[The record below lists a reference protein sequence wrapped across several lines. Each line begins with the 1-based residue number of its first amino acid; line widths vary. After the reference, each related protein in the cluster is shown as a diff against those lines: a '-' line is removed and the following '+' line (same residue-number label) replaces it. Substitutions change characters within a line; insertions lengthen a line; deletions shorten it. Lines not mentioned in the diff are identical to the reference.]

1 MLLSYTFAV
10 ERLLGCMLFCDKR
23 SSVDVPF
30 SLHAARSLSFLMFFS
45 RPITILAPLL
55 LAVLAFN
62 EPPNPAEVVSW
73 QSAGAQVE
81 GDNTRVLLRLTTVD
95 GFSLYRDKISFQPP
109 LQLSLA
115 EMIEPPAQEITD
127 PLTGEK
133 VKTFFGG
140 EFELLFKGTP
150 PGDTFPFAITY
161 IGCTDKICLFPYT
174 ETLQVNVYRTRTA
187 PRPATSPPA
196 PAAKPVS
203 TPSMHTASGASVEQR
218 LISFAGQN
226 RRSLLWL
233 IVIAWLGGLLTNL
246 TPCVLPMI
254 PITLKTL
261 AKRRATPLLSAL
273 IYGSGI
279 IFAYS
284 ALGIVAAFGG
294 GLFGAI
300 LGNLWFTIAFS
311 ALMFIFG
318 LTMLGWGNLALLQ
331 QLGTKLGQGKAS
343 LPNTFCL
350 GLGAGLVAAP
360 CTGPIL
366 GALLTWSATQLVGVE
381 AFLLFFVY
389 SCGFALPYIG
399 GGSLITKITRV
410 KLAPRL
416 QFYTKLLMAAMMFA
430 LCFYYLRIPFY
441 QQLQNLTPLWFPL
454 SATLLGMGVLLTG
467 LLAWRVSMDRIVAL
481 PCALLLGSGLF
492 AFSQGATTT
501 TRPTL
506 VTWMTSEPA
515 AVQQAQAQQRPL
527 LIDGWAEWCERC
539 KQMDAFTWT
548 DPTLSRWLQ
557 DNDWL
562 LLKLDF
568 TLTSTETEALR
579 QKYNILSLPS
589 IVLLPASHDK
599 QVIISGYLDAQA
611 LLAQL
616 RAFSAAR

>member
-1 MLLSYTFAV
+1 
-10 ERLLGCMLFCDKR
+10 MLF
-23 SSVDVPF
+23 
-30 SLHAARSLSFLMFFS
+30 SLPSTFLV
-45 RPITILAPLL
+45 PLL
-55 LAVLAFN
+55 LAVLAFDD
-62 EPPNPAEVVSW
+62 PPNPAEVVSW

-81 GDNTRVLLRLTTVD
+81 GDNTRVLLRLTTED
-95 GFSLYRDKISFQPP
+95 GFSLYRDKISFKPP
-109 LQLSLA
+109 LQLSL
-115 EMIEPPAQEITD
+115 MKTLEPPAQEITD

-150 PGDTFPFAITY
+150 PGETFPFAITY

-174 ETLQVNVYRTRTA
+174 ETLQVNVYRSRAATR
-187 PRPATSPPA
+187 PDSYSRPAI
-196 PAAKPVS
+196 AAKPVLA
-203 TPSMHTASGASVEQR
+203 PSMNTASATSVEQR
-218 LISFAGQN
+218 LISFAGQHQ
-226 RRSLLWL
+226 RSLLWL
-233 IVIAWLGGLLTNL
+233 IVIAWLGGLLTNF

-273 IYGSGI
+273 IYGGGI

-284 ALGIVAAFGG
+284 ALGLVAAFGG

-300 LGNLWFTIAFS
+300 LGNLWFIITFS
-311 ALMFIFG
+311 ALMFVFG
-318 LTMLGWGNLALLQ
+318 LTMLGWGNFAWLQ

-366 GALLTWSATQLVGVE
+366 GALLTWSATQLVGLE
-381 AFLLFFVY
+381 AFLLFFAY
-389 SCGFALPYIG
+389 SCGFASPYIG

-416 QFYTKLLMAAMMFA
+416 QLCTKLLMAAMMFA

-454 SATLLGMGVLLTG
+454 SATLLGVGILLT
-467 LLAWRVSMDRIVAL
+467 LLQAWRTHLGRIVAL
-481 PCALLLGSGLF
+481 PCALLLGLGLF

-506 VTWMTSEPA
+506 VTWLTSEPA
-515 AVQQAQAQQRPL
+515 AVQQAQTQQRPL

-568 TLTSTETEALR
+568 TLASAKTEALR

-589 IVLLPASHDK
+589 IVLLSASHDRR
-599 QVIISGYLDAQA
+599 VIINGYLDAPA

-616 RAFSAAR
+616 RAFSASR

>member
-1 MLLSYTFAV
+1 MVFSPPNTLLVS
-10 ERLLGCMLFCDKR
+10 
-23 SSVDVPF
+23 
-30 SLHAARSLSFLMFFS
+30 
-45 RPITILAPLL
+45 LL
-55 LAVLAFN
+55 LAFCALAFDD
-62 EPPNPAEVVSW
+62 PPNPADVVSW

-81 GDNTRVLLRLTTVD
+81 GDNTRVLLRLTTSD

-109 LQLSLA
+109 FSLA
-115 EMIEPPAQEITD
+115 LLHTQEPPAQEITD

-140 EFELLFKGTP
+140 EFELLLKGIP
-150 PGDTFPFAITY
+150 QGETFPLAITY

-174 ETLQVNVYRTRTA
+174 ETLQVNVYRPSTTA
-187 PRPATSPPA
+187 LADVSTSPATT
-196 PAAKPVS
+196 S
-203 TPSMHTASGASVEQR
+203 TPNLNKSASASMEQT
-218 LISFAGQN
+218 LISFAGQSQ
-226 RRSLLWL
+226 RSLWWL
-233 IVIAWLGGLLTNL
+233 ILIALLGGLLTNF

-261 AKRRATPLLSAL
+261 AQRLATPRLSAL
-273 IYGSGI
+273 VYGAGI
-279 IFAYS
+279 IFSYS
-284 ALGIVAAFGG
+284 ALGLVAAFGG

-300 LGNLWFTIAFS
+300 LGNLWFIIAFS
-311 ALMFIFG
+311 TLMFVFG
-318 LTMLGWGNLALLQ
+318 LTMLGWGNFAFLQ

-343 LPNTFCL
+343 LSNTFLL

-366 GALLTWSATQLVGVE
+366 GALLTWSATQLVGAE

-399 GGSLITKITRV
+399 GGSLITKITQV

-416 QFYTKLLMAAMMFA
+416 QLCAKLLMAAMMFA
-430 LCFYYLRIPFY
+430 LFFYYLRIPLY
-441 QQLQNLTPLWFPL
+441 QQLQVLTAFWLPL
-454 SATLLGMGVLLTG
+454 SAALLGAGLLLTA
-467 LLAWRVSMDRIVAL
+467 LLAWRTHLGRWGSLA
-481 PCALLLGSGLF
+481 CALLLGLGLF

-506 VTWMTSEPA
+506 VTWLTSEPE
-515 AVQQAQAQQRPL
+515 AVQRAQAQQRPL

-568 TLTSTETEALR
+568 TLTSAATEVLR

-589 IVLLPASHDK
+589 IVLLPADHDPSK
-599 QVIISGYLDAQA
+599 RIVINGYLDAQA

-616 RAFSAAR
+616 RDFSGER

>member
-1 MLLSYTFAV
+1 MSLLQKNNTA
-10 ERLLGCMLFCDKR
+10 
-23 SSVDVPF
+23 
-30 SLHAARSLSFLMFFS
+30 
-45 RPITILAPLL
+45 APLRCFTL
-55 LAVLAFN
+55 LMLACCCLALT
-62 EPPNPAEVVSW
+62 NPAEVIHW

-81 GDNTRVLLRLTTVD
+81 DTHTRVLLRLTTSD
-95 GFSLYRDKISFQPP
+95 GFSLYRDKITFKPP
-109 LQLSLA
+109 FGLA
-115 EMIEPPAQEITD
+115 LVETKEPTAKEIID
-127 PLTGEK
+127 PLTGDK

-140 EFELLFKGTP
+140 EFELLLQGTP
-150 PGDTFPFAITY
+150 QGATFPLAITY

-174 ETLQVNVYRTRTA
+174 ETLQVNVYRA
-187 PRPATSPPA
+187 ESATSADVPANPPA
-196 PAAKPVS
+196 QVKDMPAIKPAPEAS
-203 TPSMHTASGASVEQR
+203 TSVEQT
-218 LISFAGQN
+218 LLSFAGQSQ
-226 RRSLLWL
+226 RSLLWL
-233 IVIAWLGGLLTNL
+233 MLIALLGGLLTNF

-261 AKRRATPLLSAL
+261 ARQHTTPRLSAL
-273 IYGSGI
+273 IYGTGI
-279 IFAYS
+279 ISSYS
-284 ALGIVAAFGG
+284 ALGIVAALGGGMFGG
-294 GLFGAI
+294 I

-311 ALMFIFG
+311 VLMFVFG
-318 LTMLGWGNLALLQ
+318 LTMLGWGNFAVLQ
-331 QLGTKLGQGKAS
+331 QLGTKFGQGKAS
-343 LPNTFCL
+343 LPNTFAL

-366 GALLTWSATQLVGVE
+366 GALLTWSATQLVGFE
-381 AFLLFFVY
+381 AFLLFFIY

-399 GGSLITKITRV
+399 GGSLVTKITKV

-416 QFYTKLLMAAMMFA
+416 QLCTKLLMAAMMFA

-441 QQLQNLTPLWFPL
+441 KFLQNFQTLWFPF
-454 SATLLGMGVLLTG
+454 SAALLGAGILLTA
-467 LLAWRVSMDRIVAL
+467 LLAWRKHTGKVSVL
-481 PCALLLGSGLF
+481 PCALLLGLGLF

-506 VTWMTSEPA
+506 VTWLTSEPA

-548 DPTLSRWLQ
+548 DPTLSQWLQ
-557 DNDWL
+557 DNNWL

-589 IVLLPASHDK
+589 VVLLPANDK
-599 QVIISGYLDAQA
+599 QQSIVLNGYLDAPA

-616 RAFSAAR
+616 QKLSSMGE

>member
-1 MLLSYTFAV
+1 
-10 ERLLGCMLFCDKR
+10 
-23 SSVDVPF
+23 
-30 SLHAARSLSFLMFFS
+30 MFFFPTLLVS
-45 RPITILAPLL
+45 LL

-62 EPPNPAEVVSW
+62 DPPNPADVVSW

-81 GDNTRVLLRLTTVD
+81 GDNTRVLLRLTTSD
-95 GFSLYRDKISFQPP
+95 GFSLYRDKISFKPP
-109 LQLSLA
+109 LQLSLLS
-115 EMIEPPAQEITD
+115 IQEPPAQEITD
-127 PLTGEK
+127 PLTGDK

-150 PGDTFPFAITY
+150 QGETLPFAITY

-174 ETLQVNVYRTRTA
+174 ETLQINVYRSARRGAASSSAATT
-187 PRPATSPPA
+187 ATSVPTPNINATPA
-196 PAAKPVS
+196 
-203 TPSMHTASGASVEQR
+203 ASVEQT
-218 LISFAGQN
+218 LISFVGQSQ
-226 RRSLLWL
+226 RSLLWL
-233 IVIAWLGGLLTNL
+233 VVIALLGGLLTNL

-261 AKRRATPLLSAL
+261 AQRRATPRLGAL
-273 IYGSGI
+273 VYGAGI
-279 IFAYS
+279 ISSYS
-284 ALGIVAAFGG
+284 ALGLVAAFGG
-294 GLFGAI
+294 GMFGAI
-300 LGNLWFTIAFS
+300 LGNLWFVIAVS
-311 ALMFIFG
+311 VLMFVFG
-318 LTMLGWGNLALLQ
+318 LTMLGWGNFAVLQ

-366 GALLTWSATQLVGVE
+366 GALLTWSATQLSGGE

-399 GGSLITKITRV
+399 GGSLVSRITTI

-416 QFYTKLLMAAMMFA
+416 QFCAKLLMASMMFA
-430 LCFYYLRIPFY
+430 LFFYYLRIPFY
-441 QQLQNLTPLWFPL
+441 QQLQPLAAVWFPL
-454 SATLLGMGVLLTG
+454 SASLLGMGAL
-467 LLAWRVSMDRIVAL
+467 LLAWLAWRRPGGRVGAL
-481 PCALLLGSGLF
+481 PCALLLGLGLF

-506 VTWMTSEPA
+506 VTWLTDEPA
-515 AVQQAQAQQRPL
+515 ARRQAQAQQRPL

-568 TLTSTETEALR
+568 TLTSAATEALR
-579 QKYNILSLPS
+579 QKYHILSLPS
-589 IVLLPASHDK
+589 IVLLPADHEMRERV
-599 QVIISGYLDAQA
+599 VINGYLDAPA

-616 RAFSAAR
+616 REFSASR

>member
-1 MLLSYTFAV
+1 
-10 ERLLGCMLFCDKR
+10 
-23 SSVDVPF
+23 
-30 SLHAARSLSFLMFFS
+30 MFFS
-45 RPITILAPLL
+45 LPNTLLVSLL
-55 LAVLAFN
+55 LAFCAFAFDD
-62 EPPNPAEVVSW
+62 PPNPADVVSW

-81 GDNTRVLLRLTTVD
+81 GGNTRVLLRLTTLD
-95 GFSLYRDKISFQPP
+95 DFSLYRDKISFKPP
-109 LQLSLA
+109 FDLA
-115 EMIEPPAQEITD
+115 LLHTKEPPAQEITD

-150 PGDTFPFAITY
+150 QGETFPFAITY

-174 ETLQVNVYRTRTA
+174 ETLQINVYRASTA
-187 PRPATSPPA
+187 VLAEVSPNPAVTAKFVPA
-196 PAAKPVS
+196 PN
-203 TPSMHTASGASVEQR
+203 TNEGASASVEQT
-218 LISFAGQN
+218 LISFAGQSQH
-226 RRSLLWL
+226 SLLWL
-233 IVIAWLGGLLTNL
+233 ILITFLGGLLTNF

-273 IYGSGI
+273 VYGAGI
-279 IFAYS
+279 IFSYS
-284 ALGIVAAFGG
+284 ALGIAAAFGG

-311 ALMFIFG
+311 GLMFVFG
-318 LTMLGWGNLALLQ
+318 LTMLGWGNFAFLQ

-399 GGSLITKITRV
+399 GGSLITKVTQI

-416 QFYTKLLMAAMMFA
+416 QLCTKLLMAAMMFA
-430 LCFYYLRIPFY
+430 LFFYYMRIPFY
-441 QQLQNLTPLWFPL
+441 QQLQDLTAFWFPF
-454 SATLLGMGVLLTG
+454 SAALLGAGLLLTAV
-467 LLAWRVSMDRIVAL
+467 LAWRTHLGRFGSL
-481 PCALLLGSGLF
+481 PCALLLGLGLF

-506 VTWMTSEPA
+506 VTWLTSEPE

-557 DNDWL
+557 DNNWL

-568 TLTSTETEALR
+568 TLTSAATETLR

-589 IVLLPASHDK
+589 IVLLPADHDTSK
-599 QVIISGYLDAQA
+599 RIVINGYLDAQA

-616 RAFSAAR
+616 REFSFSTVP